1 MSKKGF
7 SNKTA
12 PESDAN
18 ESDTSEASD
27 PDFLA
32 RRRQARIEVNRLDQ
46 GESHNEAERGN
57 FFNAVYDRAN
67 SDAAQIPWADL
78 APKPQ
83 LANWLISHPGDTKS
97 ALDIACG
104 LGDNAEAISSTG
116 YQTTA
121 FDVSD
126 DAIEWAKKRFPNS
139 KVQYQ
144 TADLFDPPSHWSGE
158 FEPGAFDLV
167 NECYTLQALPPAMLD
182 KTTAAIAGLVKPG
195 GTLLV
200 YTRLRADG
208 SPVDGPPWPLQESD
222 AMKFRQLGFELIDE
236 ERFVIERGERK
247 IAHQFA
253 QWCKTA

>member
-7 SNKTA
+7 SDKTA
-12 PESDAN
+12 PEGAANVSDA
-18 ESDTSEASD
+18 SQSVD

-32 RRRQARIEVNRLDQ
+32 RRRQARVEVNALDK
-46 GESHNEAERGN
+46 GNAHDEAERGN

-83 LANWLISHPGDTKS
+83 LANWLKSHLGAAKS

-104 LGDNAEAISSTG
+104 LGDNAEAMADVG

-126 DAIEWAKKRFPNS
+126 DAIEWAKKRFPAS

-144 TADLFDPPSHWSGE
+144 TANLFEPPTDW
-158 FEPGAFDLV
+158 PGAFDLV

-182 KTTAAIAGLVKPG
+182 KTAAAIAGLVKSG
-195 GTLLV
+195 GILLV
-200 YTRLRADG
+200 YTRLREDG
-208 SPVDGPPWPLQESD
+208 SAVDGPPWPLQESD
-222 AMKFRQLGFELIDE
+222 AMKFDQLGFELIEE

-253 QWCKTA
+253 QWRKTA